1 MQQCLRDHGHTAT
14 TRGKYDILLQYT
26 MCLLAQLVHHSTE
39 LGHAKTN
46 VLVLQNVL
54 VFPHYM
60 PGCRGVVIDLQ
71 PIRPQIYQLI
81 DRAIG
86 TLDYEPVHYN
96 LHLLQTTPV
105 L

>member
-1 MQQCLRDHGHTAT
+1 
-14 TRGKYDILLQYT
+14 

-39 LGHAKTN
+39 LGHTKTD

-60 PGCRGVVIDLQ
+60 PGCRGVVMDLQ
-71 PIRPQIYQLI
+71 PICPQIHQPI
-81 DRAIG
+81 NRAVG
-86 TLDYEPVHYN
+86 TPDYELVHYN
-96 LHLLQTTPV
+96 LYLLQTAPV